1 MRQKKAKK
9 LVRGKFKCLNCHE
22 PGHRKNSHMCPLNG
36 TKKRQVLDISHFL
49 SFRTYLI
56 HLLMCRKRKP
66 RKNTTKGWFT
76 KETPNEN
83 VASSSAAAEDATTSS
98 SPPSSPPRIQKK
110 AVHKMTPKKKSAD
123 TSFLRYLILLLY

>member
-1 MRQKKAKK
+1 
-9 LVRGKFKCLNCHE
+9 
-22 PGHRKNSHMCPLNG
+22 
-36 TKKRQVLDISHFL
+36 
-49 SFRTYLI
+49 
-56 HLLMCRKRKP
+56 MCRKRKP

-83 VASSSAAAEDATTSS
+83 VASSSAAAEDAATSS

>member
-22 PGHRKNSHMCPLNG
+22 PGHRKNSNMCPLNG

-83 VASSSAAAEDATTSS
+83 VASSSAPAEDAATSS

-110 AVHKMTPKKKSAD
+110 LFT
-123 TSFLRYLILLLY
+123 R